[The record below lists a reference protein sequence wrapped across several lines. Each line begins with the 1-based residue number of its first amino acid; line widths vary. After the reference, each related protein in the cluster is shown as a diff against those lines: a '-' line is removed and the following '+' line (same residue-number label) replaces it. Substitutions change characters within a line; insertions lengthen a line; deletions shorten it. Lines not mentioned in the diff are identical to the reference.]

1 MSAIASA
8 GEPERAAAPRSSIDV
23 EDRTNAVS
31 LPVPDHDLLDAYSR
45 AVVTVVER
53 AGPAVVSLEIGA
65 GRGAGAGSGFA
76 VTPDGYVMT
85 NSHVVHGAKKIKV
98 STPAGEIAE
107 GRIVGD
113 DPATDLALLRV
124 EASAFA
130 PTGQPVPYL
139 AIEGAIAPRV
149 GQLAVAIGNPLGF
162 ESTVSTGVV
171 SALGRSLRG
180 KGNRLIDG
188 VIQHTAP
195 LNPGNSGGP
204 LLDGAGR
211 VLGVN
216 TAIIARSQGIGFAIA
231 VETAAWV
238 LGELLQHGRV
248 RRAWLGVGA
257 IRRPLD
263 RRLAYH
269 HGLGRAAV
277 EIQSID
283 AKGPAARAGLRD
295 GDLLVKFADKAIE
308 GIDDLHRA
316 LRSWPA
322 GTPAELVVIRRGT
335 RLSVALT
342 PSVA

>member
-1 MSAIASA
+1 MIAVAPASRLEIDDPA
-8 GEPERAAAPRSSIDV
+8 TEPTDRV
-23 EDRTNAVS
+23 EKLDDAE
-31 LPVPDHDLLDAYSR
+31 LLDAYSR
-45 AVVTVVER
+45 AVIDVVER
-53 AGPAVVSLEIGA
+53 AGPAVVSIELG
-65 GRGAGAGSGFA
+65 GRGGPAAPASGAGSGFV

-85 NSHVVHGAKKIKV
+85 NSHVVSGQRDIRV
-98 STPAGEIAE
+98 RTPGGEIAT
-107 GRIVGD
+107 GHVMGD
-113 DPATDLALLRV
+113 DPATDLAVVRID
-124 EASAFA
+124 ASALGGSYL
-130 PTGQPVPYL
+130 PITGTL
-139 AIEGAIAPRV
+139 APRV

-180 KGNRLIDG
+180 RGNRLIDG

-204 LLDGAGR
+204 LLDARGR

-238 LGELLQHGRV
+238 LGQLLQHGRV

-269 HGLGRAAV
+269 HGLGAAAV
-277 EIQSID
+277 EIQSVEPN
-283 AKGPAARAGLRD
+283 GPAARAGVRD
-295 GDLLVKFADKAIE
+295 GDLLVRFADMPIGGVDE
-308 GIDDLHRA
+308 LHRA

-322 GTPAELVVIRRGT
+322 GKTAAVIVIRRGL
-335 RLSVALT
+335 RVHLDIT
-342 PSVA
+342 PAWMT

>member
-1 MSAIASA
+1 VI
-8 GEPERAAAPRSSIDV
+8 V
-23 EDRTNAVS
+23 EDRSDQSIAVP
-31 LPVPDHDLLDAYSR
+31 PVTIDEPDVMDAYSR
-45 AVVTVVER
+45 AVIGVVER
-53 AGPAVVSLEIGA
+53 AGAAVVSIELSGT
-65 GRGAGAGSGFA
+65 RGQHAGAGSGFA
-76 VTPDGYVMT
+76 VTPDGYVLT
-85 NSHVVHGAKKIKV
+85 NSHVVDGAKKIKV
-98 STPAGEIAE
+98 NTPAGETVEA
-107 GRIVGD
+107 RVVGN
-113 DPATDLALLRV
+113 DPATDLALV
-124 EASAFA
+124 HIDTSALGA
-130 PTGQPVPYL
+130 YL
-139 AIEGAIAPRV
+139 PIDGNVTPRV

-204 LLDGAGR
+204 LLDGTGR

-216 TAIIARSQGIGFAIA
+216 TAIIARSQGIGFAVA

-283 AKGPAARAGLRD
+283 ANSPAAKAGLRD
-295 GDLLVKFADKAIE
+295 GDLIVRFGDKPIE
-308 GIDDLHRA
+308 GIDELHRS
-316 LRSWPA
+316 LRSWSA
-322 GTPAELVVIRRGT
+322 GTPAQIVVIRRGMRT
-335 RLSVALT
+335 TLEIT
-342 PSVA
+342 PSMAA

>member
-1 MSAIASA
+1 VI
-8 GEPERAAAPRSSIDV
+8 V
-23 EDRTNAVS
+23 EDRS
-31 LPVPDHDLLDAYSR
+31 DDPIYSPPPPVRVDDSALLDAYSR
-45 AVVTVVER
+45 AVIGVVDR
-53 AGPAVVSLEIGA
+53 AGPAVVSIELA
-65 GRGAGAGSGFA
+65 GSRGQHAGAGSGFA

-98 STPAGEIAE
+98 NTPAGETVEA
-107 GRIVGD
+107 RIVGD
-113 DPATDLALLRV
+113 DPATDLALVQIDPAALGSG
-124 EASAFA
+124 A
-130 PTGQPVPYL
+130 YL
-139 AIEGAIAPRV
+139 PIDGSVAPRV

-204 LLDGAGR
+204 LLDGTGR

-216 TAIIARSQGIGFAIA
+216 TAIIARSQGIGFAVA

-257 IRRPLD
+257 VRRPLD

-283 AKGPAARAGLRD
+283 ANSPAARAGLRD
-295 GDLLVKFADKAIE
+295 GDLIVRFADKPIE
-308 GIDDLHRA
+308 GVDELHRA
-316 LRSWPA
+316 LRSWSA
-322 GTPAELVVIRRGT
+322 GTPTQIVVIRRGLRT
-335 RLSVALT
+335 TVEIT
-342 PSVA
+342 PTMSS

>member
-1 MSAIASA
+1 MIAVA
-8 GEPERAAAPRSSIDV
+8 PAPDEPATAPV
-23 EDRTNAVS
+23 
-31 LPVPDHDLLDAYSR
+31 HDGPLLDAYSR
-45 AVVTVVER
+45 AVVDVVER
-53 AGPAVVSLEIGA
+53 AGPAVVSIELA
-65 GRGAGAGSGFA
+65 ARGKGNKSSGAGSGFV

-85 NSHVVHGAKKIKV
+85 NSHVVSGAAAIRVKT
-98 STPAGEIAE
+98 SAGEIAE
-107 GRIVGD
+107 AQVVGD
-113 DPATDLALLRV
+113 DPATDLAVIRV
-124 EASAFA
+124 DAAA
-130 PTGQPVPYL
+130 LAGARPGVPYL
-139 AIEGAIAPRV
+139 AIDGALAPRV

-216 TAIIARSQGIGFAIA
+216 TAIIARSQGLGFAIA

-238 LGELLQHGRV
+238 LGQLLAHGRV

-269 HGLGRAAV
+269 HDLGAAAV
-277 EIQSID
+277 EIQSVEP
-283 AKGPAARAGLRD
+283 GSPAARAKLQD
-295 GDLLVKFADKAIE
+295 GDLLVRFATVTLDS
-308 GIDDLHRA
+308 IDALHRA

-322 GTPAELVVIRRGT
+322 GQPAALVVIRRGV
-335 RLSVALT
+335 RLTLEIVPTWA
-342 PSVA
+342 A